1 MLRSKKQRMKSN
13 DKPSTT
19 GDKPGTTD
27 GKPSTTDGKPGT
39 TGNLT
44 QASKEAATAPKKQE
58 RQYSFSPVKEQL
70 SIATGP
76 LRGICVLELG
86 HSVAAP
92 FAAQSL
98 SDLGAEVWKI
108 EKPEGDDA
116 RRWAPPYLGE
126 ASAVFQSLNRNKRSV
141 SCNLRDPGSLQALKH
156 FIQDRVDVVLQNLR
170 PGQVQA
176 LGLDASS
183 LRTSKASLIYCNI
196 GAFGDKGPLAT
207 RPGYDPLMQAFS
219 GVMSVT
225 GEEGRPPVRVGPSII
240 DMGTGSWAVI
250 GILAALLERRQSGQ
264 GTVVDVSLFETAASL
279 MTIPAAQYQGSGEVP
294 TRQGSGSKGIVP
306 YRAYLCSDQQYLVI
320 SAGSDGLFKRLATVL
335 GEPQW
340 AEDPRFCSNPQRV
353 ANESL
358 IYSLIETHM
367 LKQSSSQWQA
377 VLDQA
382 GIPCAPVQNTEQLLE
397 HPQMAAM
404 GLLQKIP
411 DASYQTIGL
420 PLRLNGERPRS
431 RSAAPALGEANAHW
445 QSITESIR
453 AARHQD
459 LDRSN
464 RADHSDDR
472 ATSSNH

>member
-1 MLRSKKQRMKSN
+1 MLRSKKQGMKSN

-19 GDKPGTTD
+19 GDKPSTTD
-27 GKPSTTDGKPGT
+27 GKPSTT
-39 TGNLT
+39 GNRT

-58 RQYSFSPVKEQL
+58 PQHSISPVKEQL

-264 GTVVDVSLFETAASL
+264 GTGVDVSLF
-279 MTIPAAQYQGSGEVP
+279 SGEVP